1 VTPAYHIFSILLGED
16 VDRIKV
22 IESMKRDGIQTSIH
36 YPVIQELSAYKD
48 LGLDD
53 TPIAG
58 EISKRELTL
67 PLYPTMTL
75 EQVRMVTES
84 LKKAIGQ

>member
-1 VTPAYHIFSILLGED
+1 M
-16 VDRIKV
+16 

-36 YPVIQELSAYKD
+36 YPAIQGFSAYKD
-48 LGLDD
+48 LGIDD

-67 PLYPTMTL
+67 PLYPTMTF
-75 EQVRMVTES
+75 EQVRMDTES
-84 LKKAIGQ
+84 LKKAIGRCR